1 MVLYHHAHM
10 SDLARRVDGLV
21 AEHEDR
27 LVALRRELHAHPE
40 VSWQERATT
49 ARLRAVF
56 EDAGLR
62 VRTFDGPGLCVDLGP
77 QPDAADGTP
86 QVIALRADIDALPLT
101 ETSRLPFA
109 SRTDSA
115 CHACGHDIHAT
126 ALVGAT
132 LALAEIDAAEG
143 LPAPVRCLFQP
154 AEEVQPGGAQAL
166 MAEHVLDGV
175 RGIFALH
182 TEPKVDVGM
191 VGSRIGPITAATD
204 ALTVTVGSAGG
215 HTSRPH
221 LTGDV
226 VFALAQVITQ
236 VPAVLGRRLDPRA
249 GVNLT
254 WGAVHAGTAPN
265 AIPAAGTVAG
275 TIRCLDGRVW
285 DEAGELAAATVRE
298 VLAPYGVT
306 VDVQRRRGLPPV
318 VNEER
323 ATRFLDTAAKDLL
336 GDEAVVLTEQSLGGE
351 DFAWYLT
358 EVPGALLR
366 LGTRTPGGPTYDLH
380 RGDIVFDERA
390 IGVGARIL
398 ALAALRAGRDPAG
411 AFLD

>member
-27 LVALRRELHAHPE
+27 LVALRRDLHAHPE

-166 MAEHVLDGV
+166 MAEYVLDGV

-336 GDEAVVLTEQSLGGE
+336 GDEAVVLTEQSLGG
-351 DFAWYLT
+351 
-358 EVPGALLR
+358 GGLR
-366 LGTRTPGGPTYDLH
+366 LVPHRGARRPAAPGHPHPGGADVRPAPRRH
-380 RGDIVFDERA
+380 R
-390 IGVGARIL
+390 
-398 ALAALRAGRDPAG
+398 LR
-411 AFLD
+411 